1 MSILSRFKPNRM
13 AIILTLVLV
22 LGGAFALPAQ
32 ATTLD
37 FTLGFLPGG
46 SVSFAGGQADPL
58 IGTGISVTAV
68 VDKDTANIPIPVT
81 DGVLSFTTGPLS
93 SYISTEWDFGGGA
106 SSFIQITGAVPAA
119 GITDPST
126 VLLLGTFDLAKVIYI
141 ANDFFTFNVA
151 AAGFQ
156 DVKDRTLLEYFGIKA
171 GTPLIGSFNLSFN
184 TEAGQTPPGAFES
197 RTMGSGNLFNV
208 PVPIP
213 PSLLLLGTGLV
224 GLVGLGYRRKRQ
236 E

>member
-1 MSILSRFKPNRM
+1 MSILLRLKPHKM
-13 AIILTLVLV
+13 VIVLALALVLA
-22 LGGAFALPAQ
+22 GAFALPAQ

-37 FTLGFLPGG
+37 FTLGFFSGG
-46 SVSFAGGQADPL
+46 TVSFAGGSAPL

-81 DGVLSFTTGPLS
+81 DGVLSFTTGPLTGFS
-93 SYISTEWDFGGGA
+93 PTEWDFGGGA
-106 SSFIQITGAVPAA
+106 SSSIKITGAVPAA

-126 VLLLGTFDLAKVIYI
+126 VLLSGTFDLAKVIYLV
-141 ANDFFTFNVA
+141 NSLFTFNVA

-156 DVKDRTLLEYFGIKA
+156 DTKDPALLEYFDIPA
-171 GTPLIGSFNLSFN
+171 GTPFIGSFNLSFN
-184 TEAGQTPPGAFES
+184 TAAGQIPPGSFAS
-197 RTMGSGNLFNV
+197 VTMGSGNLFNV

-224 GLVGLGYRRKRQ
+224 GLMGLRCRRKRQ
-236 E
+236 D